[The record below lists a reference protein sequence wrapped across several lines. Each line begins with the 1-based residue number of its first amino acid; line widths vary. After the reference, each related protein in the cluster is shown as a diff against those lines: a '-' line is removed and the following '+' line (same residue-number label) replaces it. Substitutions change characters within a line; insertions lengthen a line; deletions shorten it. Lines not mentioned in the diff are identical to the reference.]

1 MEKPKQTFW
10 PTNTMDLVS
19 CYFYLKTH
27 FKLYSL
33 WEDNQSFCSI
43 CTPCPSKYT
52 LGQVSNDTL
61 DMFLSLPIDRNT

>member
-10 PTNTMDLVS
+10 PTQYYGFGQLLLLPQDSFQTL
-19 CYFYLKTH
+19 FPLGRH
-27 FKLYSL
+27 H
-33 WEDNQSFCSI
+33 QSFCSI

-61 DMFLSLPIDRNT
+61 DTSLSLPID